1 MTSDPYVYPATSTL
15 RNRYELRDPDELASL
30 EADLTTRRLAEL
42 AERPLPGRYDLPHL
56 QAFHRRIFGDVYGWA
71 GELRTVAIAKGDLFA
86 LPQHIAPYLT
96 DVLARLSAEDYLR
109 GLDRHRLAERLAFY
123 LAEINSVH
131 PFREGNGRTQ
141 RAFIGQLAQDVGHR
155 IAWERLDP
163 ERNIEVSQAA
173 HRGNTEPLRALLA
186 DLIERL

>member
-1 MTSDPYVYPATSTL
+1 MPPQTATTMPEISG
-15 RNRYELRDPDELASL
+15 AQ
-30 EADLTTRRLAEL
+30 
-42 AERPLPGRYDLPHL
+42 H
-56 QAFHRRIFGDVYGWA
+56 
-71 GELRTVAIAKGDLFA
+71 A